1 MPPDEGA
8 ATFRA
13 RGGVRHG
20 RAARHLAAYGALAAV
35 PLLMLASWSGAA
47 SLAGV
52 GALLAAVAVLA
63 RGVRRAHGTLTVTDA
78 AVRWSDDYGRPWER
92 PRAEVV
98 VGWHEEARA
107 VITFA
112 GGDALVLTLD
122 SPEDARRCLDA
133 AGVGVRQRAMVFET
147 RSTWLRMAWFFGA
160 FAMGFAALMLAI
172 VTLFAFM
179 VFPWAGVAML
189 PLLGLTAAVT
199 VLMLRPVD
207 SLEVLVG
214 ADGVTVRGEVDDRFV
229 RYADLAAVEDG
240 PREVTLRLRD
250 GRAIALSGPAL
261 GAWQRRAL
269 AARLRD
275 ALGAHRPTTATERTR
290 AMLARGEVPFDAW
303 RDGLRE
309 GLRREA
315 VYRQQALE
323 RDDLVS
329 VLGDPAAP
337 PTPRGAARP
346 TRTRA
351 TARSSGRPTRRRP
364 RRSSPRRATTTARAI
379 GSSTAPTPTSTSA
392 TSPSPGRASPPT
404 PASRWA
410 ARWTTPSA

>member
-1 MPPDEGA
+1 MPPPDEGA
-8 ATFRA
+8 DDFRA

-20 RAARHLAAYGALAAV
+20 RAARHLAAYGGFAFLPALLV
-35 PLLMLASWSGAA
+35 LSPSGAGT
-47 SLAGV
+47 LACV
-52 GALLAAVAVLA
+52 GALVAVVAALA
-63 RGVRRAHGTLTVTDA
+63 RGVRSARGTLSVTAA
-78 AVRWSDDYGRPWER
+78 AVRWSDDHGRPWER

-98 VGWHEEARA
+98 VGWHEDARA
-107 VITFA
+107 VITFV

-133 AGVGVRQRAMVFET
+133 AGVGVRQRAMLFET

-160 FAMGFAALMLAI
+160 FATGFAALMLAI
-172 VTLFAFM
+172 VTLVAFM
-179 VFPWAGVAML
+179 VFPWAGVVML

-229 RYADLAAVEDG
+229 RYADLAGVADG

-250 GRAIALSGPAL
+250 GRAIGLSGPAL

-269 AARLRD
+269 VARLRD
-275 ALGAHRPTTATERTR
+275 ALTAHRPTMATERTR
-290 AMLARGEVPFDAW
+290 AMLARGEVPFEAW

-315 VYRQQALE
+315 VYRHRALE

-329 VLGDPAAP
+329 VVGDPAAP
-337 PTPRGAARP
+337 PEQRVAAALAL
-346 TRTRA
+346 TASDDAEGMRTKVRVAAEA
-351 TARSSGRPTRRRP
+351 TASDAL
-364 RRSSPRRATTTARAI
+364 RRAFERVLDDALDERAWQRLARA
-379 GSSTAPTPTSTSA
+379 SE
-392 TSPSPGRASPPT
+392 R
-404 PASRWA
+404 R
-410 ARWTTPSA
+410 

>member
-8 ATFRA
+8 TTFCA

-20 RAARHLAAYGALAAV
+20 RAARHLAGYGALAAV
-35 PLLMLASWSGAA
+35 PLLMLASRSGAA
-47 SLAGV
+47 PLACV
-52 GALLAAVAVLA
+52 GALVVSVVALL
-63 RGVRRAHGTLTVTDA
+63 RGVRSAHGTLTVTDA
-78 AVRWSDDYGRPWER
+78 AVRWRDDRGRPWER

-98 VGWHEEARA
+98 VGWHEDARA

-122 SPEDARRCLDA
+122 SAEEARRCLDA

-179 VFPWAGVAML
+179 VFPWAGVVML
-189 PLLGLTAAVT
+189 PVLGLTAAVT

-214 ADGVTVRGEVDDRFV
+214 ADGVTVRGEIEDRFV
-229 RYADLAAVEDG
+229 RYADLAGVEAG

-250 GRAIALSGPAL
+250 GRSIGLRGPAL

-275 ALGAHRPTTATERTR
+275 ALAAHQPTTATERTR
-290 AMLARGEVPFDAW
+290 ALLTRGERPFEAW

-309 GLRREA
+309 GLRHEA
-315 VYRQQALE
+315 VYRRQALE

-329 VLGDPAAP
+329 VVGDPAAP
-337 PTPRGAARP
+337 PEQRVAAALALTGADDEGGVRAKVRVAAD
-346 TRTRA
+346 A
-351 TARSSGRPTRRRP
+351 TASDAL
-364 RRSSPRRATTTARAI
+364 RRAFERVLDDALDERAWQRLE
-379 GSSTAPTPTSTSA
+379 
-392 TSPSPGRASPPT
+392 RASE
-404 PASRWA
+404 R
-410 ARWTTPSA
+410 R